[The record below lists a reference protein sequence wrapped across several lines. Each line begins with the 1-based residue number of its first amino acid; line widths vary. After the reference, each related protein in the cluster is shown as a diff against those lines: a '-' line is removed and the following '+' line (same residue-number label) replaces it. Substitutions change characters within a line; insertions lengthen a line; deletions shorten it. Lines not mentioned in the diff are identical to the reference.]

1 MLSSKFVCN
10 DDNLAA
16 KGRSH
21 LLLRDLEEEKTV
33 KGLKKIKDK
42 QEAEPIEAGQE
53 IRSLKDEILR
63 LENEMELNNQRLIEE
78 NEHRELLSSLYE
90 KGIID
95 EEGNLVENE

>member
-10 DDNLAA
+10 DDNLSA
-16 KGRSH
+16 KGSSH

-33 KGLKKIKDK
+33 KELKKIKDK
-42 QEAEPIEAGQE
+42 QEAELIEAGQE
-53 IRSLKDEILR
+53 IRMLKDEILR